1 MYKIDVYILILSV
14 HHVHRTVCTQSLRS
28 IKKTLINIFIELV
41 YLLIYGYS
49 ARSIYLL
56 FNGYSARSKY
66 LLIYGYSTRSIYLLI
81 YGYSAGFIY
90 LLN

>member
-1 MYKIDVYILILSV
+1 MTSTVNLQYVQNRCVHVNTECTSCTPYSVYTIIEID
-14 HHVHRTVCTQSLRS
+14 
-28 IKKTLINIFIELV
+28 KKTLINIFIELV

-56 FNGYSARSKY
+56 FNGYSARS
-66 LLIYGYSTRSIYLLI
+66 
-81 YGYSAGFIY
+81 IY